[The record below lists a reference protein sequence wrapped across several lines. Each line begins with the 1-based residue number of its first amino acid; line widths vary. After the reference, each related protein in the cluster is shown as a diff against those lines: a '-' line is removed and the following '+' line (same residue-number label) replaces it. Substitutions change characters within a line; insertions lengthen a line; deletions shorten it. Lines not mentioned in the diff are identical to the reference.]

1 MRSPTHP
8 WAAVNRLFSTST
20 SQNASF
26 KRPPTIQSLAS
37 AGRIKDAIRYLILRR
52 HLGRRVYPECFVA
65 IIKHSAAPETLGI
78 ARQLHAHMII
88 TCFDQDPFICNHVI
102 GVYGKR
108 GFLGD
113 AHWVFRRL
121 RGKKVHS
128 WNILTAAYCKFGFL
142 SEGRLLFDEMPRR
155 DAVSWNTL
163 IAAYDQW
170 GPCEEAIE
178 AFAHMMRSCCK
189 VDHFGVSSVISACA
203 NLRFVQNGSA
213 FHGLSVKIG
222 LDSHVQVG
230 SAIIGLYSKC
240 EQLDDARRIF
250 YQMDVKEIFTWN
262 SMLDGFIRCSR
273 IGDAVKFF
281 ENMPQK
287 DVVSWTTIMAGC
299 SQHDRNENAIYFF
312 QKMLQDGLRPDWV
325 SFVSV
330 LDACEGLLDL
340 EEGSKIH
347 AKIVKSGFGA
357 DRIVGSALVALYAKC
372 GCLTDARSVTHCLA
386 AVDDFSWSV
395 LIAEYVKHG
404 CLDCA
409 CELFDRMAIK
419 TVPLWNALIGGYA
432 EVGLSEEASESF
444 KRMQMDGKYG
454 DNYTFGSLL
463 LSAIHLGSRFGSQ
476 LHSHI
481 IKLGFDS
488 SVFVASALINMYSTN
503 SNCEA
508 AVRIFKLVKD
518 PNPIVWSSM
527 ISGYALNNLAND
539 AMRTF
544 SLMVALGM
552 KPNNVTLSLIIDLCS
567 RLLTLCGGTQVHAFS
582 YKLCFES
589 DVVVGSAL
597 IDMYAK
603 CGSIDCASSTFADI
617 HRHTVV
623 TWTALLAGYMRSGL
637 CDTANKLFNIMPE
650 RNIVSWNVMISGYIK
665 HGFASEALQIY
676 SQMGKSGLLPDRI
689 CFTTILTACSNF
701 FLKEGGKQVHAQI
714 VKNGYHVNPQINLY
728 LTYMYQKFGEL
739 WHTKELPSGS
749 SDLVVVAAADRAE
762 PDVVTENIEL
772 LASVY
777 FSHFGRTKFQHGA
790 D

>member
-65 IIKHSAAPETLGI
+65 IIEHSAAPETLGI

-121 RGKKVHS
+121 RRKKVHS

-527 ISGYALNNLAND
+527 ISGTHNREVPDSLSSSLASLPVNHLIKQGDDETVGKNKKGKGMALADEERDPSFCTPPRFQKMAFRL
-539 AMRTF
+539 R
-544 SLMVALGM
+544 
-552 KPNNVTLSLIIDLCS
+552 NVLSSLISKAAGSQGAERDDL
-567 RLLTLCGGTQVHAFS
+567 LLSSSSSLLLSSSSEETKC
-582 YKLCFES
+582 
-589 DVVVGSAL
+589 VVV
-597 IDMYAK
+597 
-603 CGSIDCASSTFADI
+603 
-617 HRHTVV
+617 VV
-623 TWTALLAGYMRSGL
+623 VVVVIFVR
-637 CDTANKLFNIMPE
+637 NKMLFDPT
-650 RNIVSWNVMISGYIK
+650 R
-665 HGFASEALQIY
+665 
-676 SQMGKSGLLPDRI
+676 
-689 CFTTILTACSNF
+689 
-701 FLKEGGKQVHAQI
+701 KQVRII
-714 VKNGYHVNPQINLY
+714 VE
-728 LTYMYQKFGEL
+728 T
-739 WHTKELPSGS
+739 
-749 SDLVVVAAADRAE
+749 
-762 PDVVTENIEL
+762 
-772 LASVY
+772 
-777 FSHFGRTKFQHGA
+777 
-790 D
+790 